1 MMPETTHQT
10 AALIEKVD
18 TAGLSV
24 LAGSSVAIPIPAPS
38 IVSRTWTTSA
48 TTTPAKIAP
57 HATRLIMMVWASS
70 SIVGRVRVAVVC
82 TPDGS
87 CTGAAVSVYWVNG
100 VNLCW
105 DAPGWGDVAVG
116 AGGRRHQSGADAR
129 GKACR
134 KPACSVTRLHQR

>member
-1 MMPETTHQT
+1 MMPETIHQT

-18 TAGLSV
+18 AAGLSA

-70 SIVGRVRVAVVC
+70 SMVGRGRGAGAC
-82 TPDGS
+82 TPDGV
-87 CTGAAVSVYWVNG
+87 CTGAG
-100 VNLCW
+100 GGG
-105 DAPGWGDVAVG
+105 GWGQGVDI
-116 AGGRRHQSGADAR
+116 
-129 GKACR
+129 
-134 KPACSVTRLHQR
+134 

>member
-1 MMPETTHQT
+1 MMPETIHQT

-18 TAGLSV
+18 AAGLSA
-24 LAGSSVAIPIPAPS
+24 LTGSSVAIPIPAPS

-70 SIVGRVRVAVVC
+70 SMVGRGRVAVGWA
-82 TPDGS
+82 PDGS
-87 CTGAAVSVYWVNG
+87 CMGAAVSVYWVND

-105 DAPGWGDVAVG
+105 DAPAWA
-116 AGGRRHQSGADAR
+116 
-129 GKACR
+129 
-134 KPACSVTRLHQR
+134 TLRLER